1 MKIELALA
9 KTYNVRMSNKL
20 KILMS
25 GGGTGGHIFPAV
37 AIAQEIQKR
46 YPDAEFLFIGA
57 NGKMEMEKVPQ
68 AGFKIEGLNIAGFD
82 RGNLMKN
89 IGLPFKI
96 ISSLIRAKK
105 IIKDFQPDF
114 AVGTGGFASGPALY
128 IAAKM
133 GIPTFIQEQNSLPGK
148 TNVFNAKKAKAVFT
162 AYPDMENY
170 FAGTKTFFLGN
181 PIRQNIITDLIDKDS
196 AKEKLGLDKHKLTIL
211 SVGGSLGSRTL
222 NNGWKDNFD
231 KLIEKGYQLI
241 WQTGKTDYK
250 TIVDSCQLS
259 VDGNAGNQQPTTNN
273 QILIREFISDMALAY
288 SAADVIVSRAG
299 AIAIS
304 ELAVARKPV
313 LLVPF
318 PFAAEDH
325 QTKNALTLVDKNAAR
340 MVKDSEMKDKFWNTL
355 SEICENEGLRK
366 EMSANIE
373 FFAKPKA
380 AEMIVDE
387 IFKVIKK

>member
-1 MKIELALA
+1 
-9 KTYNVRMSNKL
+9 MSKKL

-46 YPDAEFLFIGA
+46 FPDAEFLFIGA

-68 AGFKIEGLNIAGFD
+68 SGFKIEGLNIAGFD
-82 RGNLMKN
+82 RGNLLKN
-89 IGLPFKI
+89 IGLPLKI
-96 ISSLIRAKK
+96 ISSLMKAKK
-105 IIKDFQPDF
+105 IIKDFKPDF

-133 GIPTFIQEQNSLPGK
+133 GILTFIQEQNSLPGK

-162 AYPDMENY
+162 AYPDMEK
-170 FAGTKTFFLGN
+170 FFSGTKTYFLGN
-181 PIRQNIITDLIDKDS
+181 PIRQNIITNLVDKDL
-196 AKEKLGLDKHKLTIL
+196 AKEKLGLDKNKLTIL

-231 KLIEKGYQLI
+231 KLKEKDYQLI
-241 WQTGKTDYK
+241 WQTGKTDFAEITK
-250 TIVDSCQLS
+250 SI
-259 VDGNAGNQQPTTNN
+259 QPPAS
-273 QILIREFISDMALAY
+273 IIIKEFISDMALAY

-304 ELAVARKPV
+304 ELAVAKKPV

-325 QTKNALTLVDKNAAR
+325 QTKNALTLVEKNAAR

-355 SEICENEGLRK
+355 SEICENENLRN
-366 EMSANIE
+366 EMSDSLE

-380 AEMIVDE
+380 AEAIVDE
-387 IFKVIKK
+387 IFKALKINY

>member
-1 MKIELALA
+1 MENDKGEF
-9 KTYNVRMSNKL
+9 KMSKKL

-46 YPDAEFLFIGA
+46 FPDAEFLFIGA

-68 AGFKIEGLNIAGFD
+68 SGFKIEGLNIAGFD
-82 RGNLMKN
+82 RGNLLKN

-96 ISSLIRAKK
+96 ISSLMKAKK
-105 IIKDFQPDF
+105 IIKDFKPDF

-162 AYPDMENY
+162 AYPDMEK
-170 FAGTKTFFLGN
+170 FFHGTKTYFLGN

-196 AKEKLGLDKHKLTIL
+196 AKEKLDLDKNKLTIL

-231 KLIEKGYQLI
+231 KLKEKDYQLI
-241 WQTGKTDYK
+241 WQTGKTDFAEI
-250 TIVDSCQLS
+250 TSNI
-259 VDGNAGNQQPTTNN
+259 QPPASI
-273 QILIREFISDMALAY
+273 QIKEFISDMALAY

-304 ELAVARKPV
+304 ELAVAKKPV

-325 QTKNALTLVDKNAAR
+325 QTKNALTLVEKNAAR

-355 SEICENEGLRK
+355 SEICENENLRN
-366 EMSANIE
+366 EMSDNLE

-380 AEMIVDE
+380 AEGIVDE
-387 IFKVIKK
+387 IFKIIK

>member
-1 MKIELALA
+1 
-9 KTYNVRMSNKL
+9 MSKKL

-46 YPDAEFLFIGA
+46 FPDAEFLFIGA

-68 AGFKIEGLNIAGFD
+68 SGFRIEGLNIAGFD
-82 RGNLMKN
+82 RGNLLKN

-96 ISSLIRAKK
+96 ISSLMKAKK
-105 IIKDFQPDF
+105 IIKDFKPDF

-148 TNVFNAKKAKAVFT
+148 TNIFNAKKAKAVFT
-162 AYPDMENY
+162 AYPDMEK
-170 FAGTKTFFLGN
+170 FFSGTKTYFLGN
-181 PIRQNIITDLIDKDS
+181 PIRQNIITDLVDKDL
-196 AKEKLGLDKHKLTIL
+196 AKEKLGLDKNKLTIL

-222 NNGWKDNFD
+222 NNGWKENLD
-231 KLIEKGYQLI
+231 KLREKDYQLI
-241 WQTGKTDYK
+241 WQTGKTDFENILSEVGSRKSEDENIVSDRK
-250 TIVDSCQLS
+250 TSDIGHQTS
-259 VDGNAGNQQPTTNN
+259 VQ
-273 QILIREFISDMALAY
+273 IREFISDMALAY

-340 MVKDSEMKDKFWNTL
+340 MVKDSEMKDKFWSTL
-355 SEICENEGLRK
+355 SEICENENLRK
-366 EMSANIE
+366 EMSANLE
-373 FFAKPKA
+373 FFAKPTA
-380 AEMIVDE
+380 AKGIVDE

>member
-1 MKIELALA
+1 MNK
-9 KTYNVRMSNKL
+9 KL

-37 AIAQEIQKR
+37 AIVQEIQKR
-46 YPDAEFLFIGA
+46 FPDTEFLFIGA

-82 RGNLMKN
+82 RGNLLKN

-96 ISSLIRAKK
+96 ISSLMKAKK
-105 IIKDFQPDF
+105 IIKNFKPDF

-148 TNVFNAKKAKAVFT
+148 TNVFNAKKAKAIFT
-162 AYPDMENY
+162 AYPDMEKL
-170 FAGTKTFFLGN
+170 FHGTKTYFLGN
-181 PIRQNIITDLIDKDS
+181 PIRQNIITDLIDKDL
-196 AKEKLGLDKHKLTIL
+196 AKEKLGLDKNKLTIL

-222 NNGWKDNFD
+222 NNSWKDNFD
-231 KLIEKGYQLI
+231 KLKEKDYQLI
-241 WQTGKTDYK
+241 WQTGKTDFRE
-250 TIVDSCQLS
+250 ISE
-259 VDGNAGNQQPTTNN
+259 NQILKTNN
-273 QILIREFISDMALAY
+273 QIQIKEFIYDMALAY

-304 ELAVARKPV
+304 ELAVAKKPV

-340 MVKDSEMKDKFWNTL
+340 MVKDSEMKDKFWNIL
-355 SEICENEGLRK
+355 SEICENENLRK
-366 EMSANIE
+366 EMSDNLE
-373 FFAKPKA
+373 FFAKPRA
-380 AEMIVDE
+380 AEGIVDE
-387 IFKVIKK
+387 IFKVIK

>member
-1 MKIELALA
+1 MEFVPTKLR
-9 KTYNVRMSNKL
+9 NMSKKL
-20 KILMS
+20 KILLS

-46 YPDAEFLFIGA
+46 FPDAEFLFIGA

-82 RGNLMKN
+82 RGNLLKN
-89 IGLPFKI
+89 LGLPLKI
-96 ISSLIRAKK
+96 ISSLLKAKR
-105 IIKDFQPDF
+105 IIKDFKPDF

-162 AYPDMENY
+162 AYPDMEK
-170 FAGTKTFFLGN
+170 FFHGTKTYFLGN
-181 PIRQNIITDLIDKDS
+181 PIRQNIITDLMEKDL
-196 AKEKLGLDKHKLTIL
+196 AKEKLGLDKNKLTIL

-222 NNGWKDNFD
+222 NNGWKDNLD
-231 KLIEKGYQLI
+231 KLKEKDYQLI
-241 WQTGKTDYK
+241 WQTGKTDFAEI
-250 TIVDSCQLS
+250 TSSI
-259 VDGNAGNQQPTTNN
+259 QPPASI
-273 QILIREFISDMALAY
+273 QIKEFISDMALAY

-304 ELAVARKPV
+304 ELAVAKKPV

-325 QTKNALTLVDKNAAR
+325 QTKNALTLVEKNAAR

-355 SEICENEGLRK
+355 SEICESENVRN
-366 EMSANIE
+366 EMSTNLE

-380 AEMIVDE
+380 AEGIVDE
-387 IFKVIKK
+387 IFKVI

>member
-1 MKIELALA
+1 
-9 KTYNVRMSNKL
+9 
-20 KILMS
+20 MS

-105 IIKDFQPDF
+105 IIKDFKPDF

-162 AYPDMENY
+162 AYPDMEIY

-222 NNGWKDNFD
+222 NNGWRDNFD
-231 KLIEKGYQLI
+231 KLIEKDYQLI

-250 TIVDSCQLS
+250 AIVDSCQLS
-259 VDGNAGNQQPTTNN
+259 VDGNTGNQQPTTNN

>member
-1 MKIELALA
+1 
-9 KTYNVRMSNKL
+9 MSKKL

-46 YPDAEFLFIGA
+46 FPDAEFLFIGA

-68 AGFKIEGLNIAGFD
+68 SGFKIEGLNIAGFD
-82 RGNLMKN
+82 RGNLLKN
-89 IGLPFKI
+89 IGLPFKV
-96 ISSLIRAKK
+96 ISSLMKAKK
-105 IIKDFQPDF
+105 IIKDFKPDF

-162 AYPDMENY
+162 AYPDMEK
-170 FAGTKTFFLGN
+170 FFSGTKTYFLGN
-181 PIRQNIITDLIDKDS
+181 PIRQNIITDLVDKDL
-196 AKEKLGLDKHKLTIL
+196 AKEKLGLDKNKLTIL

-222 NNGWKDNFD
+222 NNGWKDNLD
-231 KLIEKGYQLI
+231 KLREKDYQLI
-241 WQTGKTDYK
+241 WQTGKTDFENILSEVGSRKSEDENIVSDRK
-250 TIVDSCQLS
+250 TSDIGHQTS
-259 VDGNAGNQQPTTNN
+259 VQ
-273 QILIREFISDMALAY
+273 IREFISDMALAY

-304 ELAVARKPV
+304 ELAVAKKPV

-325 QTKNALTLVDKNAAR
+325 QTKNALTLVEKNAAR

>member
-1 MKIELALA
+1 MNK
-9 KTYNVRMSNKL
+9 KL
-20 KILMS
+20 KILLS

-46 YPDAEFLFIGA
+46 FPDAEFLFIGA

-68 AGFKIEGLNIAGFD
+68 SGFKIEGLNIAGFD
-82 RGNLMKN
+82 RGNLLKN

-96 ISSLIRAKK
+96 ISSLMKAKK
-105 IIKDFQPDF
+105 IIKDFKPDF

-128 IAAKM
+128 VAAKM

-162 AYPDMENY
+162 AYPDMEQ
-170 FAGTKTFFLGN
+170 FFSGTKTYFLGN
-181 PIRQNIITDLIDKDS
+181 PIRQNIITDLIDKDL
-196 AKEKLGLDKHKLTIL
+196 AKEKLGLDKNKLTIL

-222 NNGWKDNFD
+222 NNGWKDNLD
-231 KLIEKGYQLI
+231 KLKEKNYQLV
-241 WQTGKTDYK
+241 WQTGKTDQQIISDV
-250 TIVDSCQLS
+250 TLS
-259 VDGNAGNQQPTTNN
+259 GVETSGI
-273 QILIREFISDMALAY
+273 QIKEFISDMALAY

-304 ELAVARKPV
+304 ELAVAKKPV

-340 MVKDSEMKDKFWNTL
+340 MVKDSEMKDKFWSTL
-355 SEICENEGLRK
+355 SEICESERLRK
-366 EMSANIE
+366 EMSDNLE

-380 AEMIVDE
+380 AKEIVDE

>member
-1 MKIELALA
+1 
-9 KTYNVRMSNKL
+9 MSKNL

-37 AIAQEIQKR
+37 AIAQEIRKR
-46 YPDAEFLFIGA
+46 FPDAEFLFIGA

-82 RGNLMKN
+82 RGNLLKN

-96 ISSLIRAKK
+96 ISSLSKAKK
-105 IIKDFQPDF
+105 IIKNFKPDF
-114 AVGTGGFASGPALY
+114 AVGTGGFASGPALFV
-128 IAAKM
+128 AAKI

-148 TNVFNAKKAKAVFT
+148 TNVFNGKKAKAVFT
-162 AYPDMENY
+162 AYPEMEHFFPKSKVY
-170 FAGTKTFFLGN
+170 FLGN
-181 PIRQNIITDLIDKDS
+181 PIRQNIITDLIDKNL
-196 AKEKLGLDKHKLTIL
+196 AKEKLGLDKNKLTIL

-222 NNGWKDNFD
+222 NNGWKDNLE
-231 KLIEKGYQLI
+231 KLKEKDYQLI
-241 WQTGKTDYK
+241 WQTGKLDFK
-250 TIVDSCQLS
+250 NIVDSCQLS
-259 VDGNAGNQQPTTNN
+259 VDRNSDNQQPTIDN
-273 QILIREFISDMALAY
+273 QIQILEFIKDMALAY

-304 ELAVARKPV
+304 ELAVAKKPV

-318 PFAAEDH
+318 PFASEDH
-325 QTKNALTLVDKNAAR
+325 QTKNALTLVEKNAAR

-355 SEICENEGLRK
+355 LEICENENLRK
-366 EMSANIE
+366 EMSKNLE

-380 AEMIVDE
+380 TEEIVDE
-387 IFKVIKK
+387 IFKVMKIIKN